1 MRISDWSSDVCSS
14 DLDEL
19 RADDDIDQPALD
31 IVDEFGGFRGRP
43 QGVRSD
49 DRDAR
54 LGKAQRDLVGDA
66 LDARTAGD
74 EAILILALEA
84 EARRRH
90 HMAAMMAGEAV
101 DEAVLDH
108 PCGAVRALDAVAAD
122 RKSTRLNSSH

>member
-74 EAILILALEA
+74 EAILILALGA
-84 EARRRH
+84 EPRPRQ
-90 HMAAMMAGEAV
+90 
-101 DEAVLDH
+101 
-108 PCGAVRALDAVAAD
+108 D
-122 RKSTRLNSSH
+122 RKSGVVGKGVSVEVDLGGRRTIKKKR

>member
-1 MRISDWSSDVCSS
+1 MIAFG
-14 DLDEL
+14 DEL

-54 LGKAQRDLVGDA
+54 LGKAQRDLVGDP

-74 EAILILALEA
+74 EAILILALGA
-84 EARRRH
+84 EPRRRPRIGN
-90 HMAAMMAGEAV
+90 AWRRESESPELYLQGDAG
-101 DEAVLDH
+101 
-108 PCGAVRALDAVAAD
+108 
-122 RKSTRLNSSH
+122 SSKHKTAKKQLRRPRR

>member
-1 MRISDWSSDVCSS
+1 MIAFG
-14 DLDEL
+14 DEL

-74 EAILILALEA
+74 EAIL
-84 EARRRH
+84 
-90 HMAAMMAGEAV
+90 
-101 DEAVLDH
+101 
-108 PCGAVRALDAVAAD
+108 D
-122 RKSTRLNSSH
+122 RKSVVSGKSVSVRVALGGRRIINKKKQTITVRKTTK